1 MPSKAGAVSI
11 NTNRG
16 GFGDVI
22 EKNQICFLL
31 REALAGPCYRRTFT
45 ADGLN
50 QKLQISSKYPGP
62 VSQITA
68 GQCTLVIE
76 IAFGSLCTAQ
86 HFTARWSAEAA
97 SVEGAGNI
105 AGKRVS
111 SEIVTAVLLQLWA
124 ISDSIQGG
132 FFLAKKPLSNC
143 DLAYTLQ
150 ETRYSGAR
158 TGHPAQAGGRI
169 TVDPRRR

>member
-22 EKNQICFLL
+22 EKNRICFLL
-31 REALAGPCYRRTFT
+31 SEALAGPCYRRTFT

-50 QKLQISSKYPGP
+50 QKMSPLSSKYPGP
-62 VSQITA
+62 IRQITSS
-68 GQCTLVIE
+68 QCTLVIE
-76 IAFGSLCTAQ
+76 IAFGSLCTAR
-86 HFTARWSAEAA
+86 HFAARWSAEAA
-97 SVEGAGNI
+97 SVEDAGNI

-132 FFLAKKPLSNC
+132 FFLAKKPLSDC
-143 DLAYTLQ
+143 ALVYACRRPAIA
-150 ETRYSGAR
+150 EPGRGTRHRPGDA
-158 TGHPAQAGGRI
+158 
-169 TVDPRRR
+169 

>member
-31 REALAGPCYRRTFT
+31 SEALAGPRYRRTFT

-50 QKLQISSKYPGP
+50 KKLQISSKYPGP
-62 VSQITA
+62 ISQITS

-76 IAFGSLCTAQ
+76 VAFGSLCTARY
-86 HFTARWSAEAA
+86 FAARWSAEAA
-97 SVEGAGNI
+97 SVEDAGNI
-105 AGKRVS
+105 AGERVS
-111 SEIVTAVLLQLWA
+111 SEIVTAVLLQL
-124 ISDSIQGG
+124 
-132 FFLAKKPLSNC
+132 
-143 DLAYTLQ
+143 
-150 ETRYSGAR
+150 
-158 TGHPAQAGGRI
+158 
-169 TVDPRRR
+169 